1 MELALREHPDLDL
14 MMPEMDGF
22 EVMKHLRENPTT
34 EAIAVVILTALPPVE
49 AEQETLRLG
58 AAHFLTKPCDI
69 DTLELTVKVALSE
82 GKTAVEEEVDASRV
96 WHGKIPD
103 SLESKGLIRTPDSLA
118 SLEKKL
124 HGGIPLG
131 SLTLLEG
138 ATAAGKSVVCQHL
151 AYGAVVDGHCTS
163 YFTSE
168 HTIQSLAKQL
178 GSFGLGV
185 SKLLRDDQLC
195 VYPIEEPIKDQ
206 DCGPLLGSLALDIE
220 RLPQKYELVVVD
232 AITNLAISSDVQA
245 IIGFFTSL
253 RRSSSTG
260 RAI

>member
-1 MELALREHPDLDL
+1 MTKILVADDERRIRESFVDILVNAGYDVIEAENGATALELALREHPDLILLDL

-131 SLTLLEG
+131 SP
-138 ATAAGKSVVCQHL
+138 C
-151 AYGAVVDGHCTS
+151 
-163 YFTSE
+163 
-168 HTIQSLAKQL
+168 
-178 GSFGLGV
+178 
-185 SKLLRDDQLC
+185 
-195 VYPIEEPIKDQ
+195 
-206 DCGPLLGSLALDIE
+206 
-220 RLPQKYELVVVD
+220 
-232 AITNLAISSDVQA
+232 
-245 IIGFFTSL
+245 
-253 RRSSSTG
+253 
-260 RAI
+260 